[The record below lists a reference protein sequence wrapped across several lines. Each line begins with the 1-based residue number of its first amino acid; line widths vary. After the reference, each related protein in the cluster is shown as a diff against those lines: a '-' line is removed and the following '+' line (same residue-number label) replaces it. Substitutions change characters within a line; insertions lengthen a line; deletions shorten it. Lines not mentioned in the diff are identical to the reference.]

1 MLNGRA
7 DEPKPN
13 VTGRPDE
20 TAGPSGPD
28 ADDEGLSLERLS
40 QAFAR
45 AMEGHQERQSGDRQ
59 SAETTDED
67 GLPDEHQSDEDSPVE
82 PVARDR
88 LSPERR
94 SPAARTS
101 DRESGRPGRTADRQL
116 RTDSSPSP
124 TVDPDDP
131 EGFRT
136 KLDLPLPALP
146 GSRLEREVDVR
157 CPISPRSIAE
167 AILFVGHPENQ
178 PLSSR
183 LMAALMRGVSPAE
196 VDQLVEE
203 LNANYLAEQAPYEIA
218 VVAGGFMLQLRPEY
232 SRLRNKLYGRV
243 REARLSQAAIEV
255 LALVAYNQPV
265 GRERID
271 QLRGKPSGALLS
283 QLVRRDLLSVER
295 STERPREM
303 VYRTTERFL
312 DIFGLDSLDDLP
324 QADGP
329 NSLEP

>member
-20 TAGPSGPD
+20 TAGTSSPD

-45 AMEGHQERQSGDRQ
+45 AMEGHHERQSGDRQ
-59 SAETTDED
+59 PTETPATES
-67 GLPDEHQSDEDSPVE
+67 LSDEQLSDGDSLVE

-88 LSPERR
+88 VSPERR
-94 SPAARTS
+94 SQAARTS
-101 DRESGRPGRTADRQL
+101 DRESGRPERSADRQL
-116 RTDSSPSP
+116 RTDASP

-146 GSRLEREVDVR
+146 GSRLEREVDAR

-203 LNANYLAEQAPYEIA
+203 LNASYRAEQAPYEIA

-283 QLVRRDLLSVER
+283 QLVRRDLLSVQR